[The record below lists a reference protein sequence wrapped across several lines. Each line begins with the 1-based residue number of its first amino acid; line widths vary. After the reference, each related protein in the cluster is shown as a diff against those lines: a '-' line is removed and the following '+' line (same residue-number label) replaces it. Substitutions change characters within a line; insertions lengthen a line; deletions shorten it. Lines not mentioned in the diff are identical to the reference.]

1 MGGNQDK
8 SGELVAEK
16 LISIIKEFK
25 MTIDIEKLIR
35 DVDVDDSGYIDYE
48 EFSTL
53 LNQKDNGSSNKN
65 FLALFCK

>member
-25 MTIDIEKLIR
+25 MTIDIEKLIKE
-35 DVDVDDSGYIDYE
+35 VDVDNSGYIDYE
-48 EFSTL
+48 EFSSL
-53 LNQKDNGSSNKN
+53 LN
-65 FLALFCK
+65 